1 MQKGSVLGRCL
12 SILKTRARLLHRHAD
27 FGFMHRLIEVLNRLR
42 PMASKIVLGNI
53 EFVLGSAHV
62 FQSFVDVRMPFRRGN
77 RGRCR
82 NSCDYSCWGWLW
94 SGCRRGKGERQK
106 KCRYHEQS

>member
-27 FGFMHRLIEVLNRLR
+27 FSFTHRLIEVLNRLR
-42 PMASKIVLGNI
+42 AMASEIVLGNI

-62 FQSFVDVRMPFRRGN
+62 FQSFVDVRMPFRSRH
-77 RGRCR
+77 RCGRR
-82 NSCDYSCWGWLW
+82 NSSCYRDG
-94 SGCRRGKGERQK
+94 SGGG
-106 KCRYHEQS
+106 